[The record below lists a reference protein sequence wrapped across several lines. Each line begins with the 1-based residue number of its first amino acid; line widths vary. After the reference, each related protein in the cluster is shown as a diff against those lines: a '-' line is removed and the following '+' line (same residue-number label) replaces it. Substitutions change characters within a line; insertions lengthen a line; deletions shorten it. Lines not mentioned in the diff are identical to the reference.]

1 MDYLDKFLQKN
12 CQKEKL
18 TSEANLNSS
27 FDINKIINGDNITLI
42 NFAKLLLCISSLCS
56 IKDKH
61 LTKVSFLEAE
71 TQNEYFS
78 SVELFFSVD
87 NNNEKQNNN
96 FFDINNFDNLN
107 LSESL
112 MNDLKDLK
120 MTEEEKKPEK
130 KEETTVLTLGS
141 STFDVNNKISYE
153 DNPFEKT
160 DMESKYFGK
169 ISETNYTNDNNNK
182 DTNGQLDI
190 NAIKQQL
197 INNTKN
203 LQPIEVEKK
212 IYVNTAQETTEPEIN
227 PVENKEKKN
236 NFSNIDKY
244 IQNPYTKSDKQTVIV
259 EKKTYC
265 DFVKIGQE
273 GKPDITTNNNTKN
286 TTTNTNK
293 LTTLNSILNPNND
306 HLKPNIVNNI
316 IITDKNMSP
325 VNEISLFLS
334 GGDFLHKKID
344 ILEETLMK
352 NSEMYNY
359 VIDKYEK
366 ELKTL
371 KEEIE
376 NMKIKHKDELDNL
389 SKEKKDYENKINN
402 LSNLKTDNLTEVEK
416 IKNELNN
423 EKIKYNELLIIK
435 NNIEKEKNDNSNL
448 NNIQINQKD
457 KEILELKKNLDELSK
472 QLNKKDIENLQLKR
486 TIDEL
491 KEQKEKELSDFQ
503 KQIKDVTYLKD
514 QEISMLNDKIKSEQ
528 NNQQLDRTQL
538 EQNFENYKINSNKIN
553 NDLMNQNNLLKRQV
567 DEIPFL
573 KQEIEKYK
581 TLYDNID
588 NESAKLH
595 KDVMD
600 YQDRLEVGGKINQE
614 LNQKI
619 EVLERKLNS
628 DPYFA
633 KEIMSKT
640 LYNFAVRIMAEGN

>member
-1 MDYLDKFLQKN
+1 MDSLDKFLQNN
-12 CQKEKL
+12 CQKERL
-18 TSEANLNSS
+18 TIDANLNSS
-27 FDINKIINGDNITLI
+27 FDINKIINGEEQILI
-42 NFAKLLLCISSLCS
+42 KFAKLLLCISSLCS
-56 IKDKH
+56 IKDKY

-120 MTEEEKKPEK
+120 ITEEEKKPEK
-130 KEETTVLTLGS
+130 KEETTVITLGS
-141 STFDVNNKISYE
+141 STFDVNNKITYE
-153 DNPFEKT
+153 DNPFETT

-169 ISETNYTNDNNNK
+169 VSEINKTNDNNIKENF
-182 DTNGQLDI
+182 GQLDI
-190 NAIKQQL
+190 NTIKQQM

-212 IYVNTAQETTEPEIN
+212 IYINTSQETTEPEIN
-227 PVENKEKKN
+227 IVEHKEKEKGI
-236 NFSNIDKY
+236 NFSNMDKY
-244 IQNPYTKSDKQTVIV
+244 IQNPYIKSDKPQTVIV

-273 GKPDITTNNNTKN
+273 GKPYN
-286 TTTNTNK
+286 TNTNK
-293 LTTLNSILNPNND
+293 ITTLNSIIKSDNN
-306 HLKPNIVNNI
+306 KNIQPNILNNI

-325 VNEISLFLS
+325 VSEISLFLS

-366 ELKTL
+366 ELKSL

-376 NMKIKHKDELDNL
+376 NIKIKHKGEIDSL
-389 SKEKKDYENKINN
+389 SKEKKEYENKINN
-402 LSNLKTDNLTEVEK
+402 LSTLKTDNQTEIEK
-416 IKNELNN
+416 MKNELNN
-423 EKIKYNELLIIK
+423 EKIKYNELLITK
-435 NNIEKEKNDNSNL
+435 NKIEKENNDIKNL
-448 NNIQINQKD
+448 NNIKINQKD
-457 KEILELKKNLDELSK
+457 KEIVELKKNLDELNK
-472 QLNKKDIENLQLKR
+472 QLNKKDIENLQLKKN
-486 TIDEL
+486 INEL

-503 KQIKDVTYLKD
+503 KQIKDVTLLKD
-514 QEISMLNDKIKSEQ
+514 QEISMLNNKIKSEQ

-538 EQNFENYKINSNKIN
+538 EQNFENYKINSNKIT
-553 NDLMNQNNLLKRQV
+553 NDLMNQNNILKRQV

-573 KQEIEKYK
+573 KQEVEKHK
-581 TLYDNID
+581 TLYENID
-588 NESAKLH
+588 NESDKLH
-595 KDVMD
+595 KDVID

-614 LNQKI
+614 LNQKV
-619 EVLERKLNS
+619 EALERKLNS

-640 LYNFAVRIMAEGN
+640 LYNFALKIMTEGN

>member
-402 LSNLKTDNLTEVEK
+402 LSNLKTDNQTELDK